1 MTVNQHVEQAKAV
14 GDIVALTG
22 TVAVVVGYLPAVA
35 AFVTII
41 WTLIRI
47 YETETAQRLLDWLV
61 GLVRKVRG

>member
-1 MTVNQHVEQAKAV
+1 MNHHIEQAKAV
-14 GDIVALTG
+14 GDVVALTG

>member
-1 MTVNQHVEQAKAV
+1 MTVNHHIEQAKAV
-14 GDIVALTG
+14 GDVVALTG

>member
-1 MTVNQHVEQAKAV
+1 MTVNHHIEQAKAV
-14 GDIVALTG
+14 GDVVALTG

-47 YETETAQRLLDWLV
+47 YETETAQRLLGWLV
-61 GLVRKVRG
+61 RLAGKVRG

>member
-1 MTVNQHVEQAKAV
+1 MNQHVEQAKAV

>member
-1 MTVNQHVEQAKAV
+1 MNHHIEQAKAV
-14 GDIVALTG
+14 GDVVALTG

-61 GLVRKVRG
+61 GLVRKVRS

>member
-47 YETETAQRLLDWLV
+47 YETETARRLLDWLV

>member
-14 GDIVALTG
+14 GDVVALTG
-22 TVAVVVGYLPAVA
+22 TVAVVVGYLPAAA
-35 AFVTII
+35 AFVTIV